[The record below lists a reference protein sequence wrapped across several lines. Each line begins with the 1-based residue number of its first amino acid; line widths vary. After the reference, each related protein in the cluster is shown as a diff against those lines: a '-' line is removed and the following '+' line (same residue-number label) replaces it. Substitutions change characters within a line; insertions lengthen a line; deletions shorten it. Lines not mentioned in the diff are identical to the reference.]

1 MRLDDVSSDD
11 VASVS
16 FDGVEVFVSMFTETS
31 GGAQPARVIANP
43 AASNTVANRFMS
55 ISPGKTM
62 VRMVQN
68 GNCILVSERMIAE
81 LRFCPNLPS
90 GETNIGADG
99 AKSLD

>member
-55 ISPGKTM
+55 IILLGK
-62 VRMVQN
+62 RY
-68 GNCILVSERMIAE
+68 L
-81 LRFCPNLPS
+81 NLP
-90 GETNIGADG
+90 IVM
-99 AKSLD
+99 